1 MMRYEICIIGAGFF
15 GLRLALLFAKQ
26 GKKVIV
32 LEKEGEPF
40 KAASMIN
47 QARVHNGY
55 HYPRS
60 YTTALSS
67 HNSYKVFC
75 EEYSDCIVNNF
86 QNIYAIAKKNSLTNS
101 RKFEAFCKR
110 IDIPLMEVDSKI
122 KKLFSKDLIDD
133 VYLTDEAVF
142 DGKKLRDNLVENL
155 KKFVNV
161 EIEFNVTVYKMEV
174 NDKLVELSTCN
185 SLYRAD
191 KVYNTTYAGINK
203 LVVNSNFEKIDFKF
217 ELAEVALMI
226 PPKQISGLGITV
238 MDGQYFSTMP
248 WPVNNCHSLTHVRYT
263 PHASWRE
270 DDINI
275 DTCKIINQRHRSNWV
290 YMLNDAKRYLPIIEG
305 AEYLQSKF
313 IIKTVVARNE
323 ENDGRPIV
331 IKEHSKEPLIL
342 SILGSKFDNI
352 YDLENYILSDKKHD

>member
-32 LEKEGEPF
+32 LEKENKAF
-40 KAASMIN
+40 KSASMIN

-101 RKFEAFCKR
+101 RQFEAFCKR
-110 IDIPLMEVDSKI
+110 IDIPLMEADSKI

-142 DGKKLRDNLVENL
+142 DGKKLRDNLIESL

-161 EIEFNVTVYKMEV
+161 EMQFDTTVHRMEI
-174 NDKLVELSTCN
+174 NDKLVELSTSNC
-185 SLYRAD
+185 LYRAE

-203 LVVNSNFEKIDFKF
+203 LAANSNFEKIDFKF

-248 WPVNNCHSLTHVRYT
+248 YPVNNCHSLTHVRYT

-275 DTCKIINQRHRSNWV
+275 DTCKMINQKHRSNWV
-290 YMLNDAKRYLPIIEG
+290 YMLNDVKRYLPIIEE
-305 AEYLQSKF
+305 AKYLQSKF
-313 IIKTVVARNE
+313 TIKTVVARNE

-352 YDLENYILSDKKHD
+352 YDLENYILSDKKT